1 MEVTVLIENTGPHDL
16 YAEHGLSLLI
26 EQEGRRYLLD
36 GGQSGDF
43 LKNAQSLQED
53 LGRIDHTILSHGH
66 YDHGNGF
73 LAYLKRYPGR
83 KIWASHTIFED
94 YYSGSKGKIH
104 YIGLSP
110 ELKVLQDRFQLIDK
124 DTRID
129 AQGVLILDEI
139 DKDLESLRMKKMYRK
154 CQDQFTPDT
163 FSHELSLVFDT
174 PNGLVIFNSCSH
186 AGLYNIVE
194 PIRRKMNRPVYAYIG
209 GLHMKSLQKDG
220 QGTSFSREQIQIQ
233 AQYIQEY
240 IQSVYTGHCTGEIS
254 YQLLKEILKEQI
266 QPLTTGQRIKL

>member
-1 MEVTVLIENTGPHDL
+1 M
-16 YAEHGLSLLI
+16 
-26 EQEGRRYLLD
+26 
-36 GGQSGDF
+36 
-43 LKNAQSLQED
+43 
-53 LGRIDHTILSHGH
+53 
-66 YDHGNGF
+66 
-73 LAYLKRYPGR
+73 
-83 KIWASHTIFED
+83 
-94 YYSGSKGKIH
+94 IH

-110 ELKVLQDRFQLIDK
+110 ELKALQDRFQLIDK

-129 AQGVLILDEI
+129 AQGVLILDEV

-154 CQDQFTPDT
+154 HQDQFTPDN

-240 IQSVYTGHCTGEIS
+240 IRSVYTGHCTGEIS
-254 YQLLKEILKEQI
+254 YRLLKEILKEQI

>member
-1 MEVTVLIENTGPHDL
+1 MEITVLIENTGSPKF

-53 LGRIDHTILSHGH
+53 LGRIDHTVLSHGH

-73 LAYLKRYPGR
+73 LAYLKRYPDR

-110 ELKVLQDRFQLIDK
+110 KLKAHRDRFQLIDH
-124 DTRID
+124 DIRLD
-129 AQGVLILDEI
+129 EQAALILDEI
-139 DKDLESLRMKKMYRK
+139 DEDPQSSLKKKMYRK
-154 CQDQFTPDT
+154 NQDQFEPDL

-174 PNGLVIFNSCSH
+174 PQGLILFNSCSH
-186 AGLYNIVE
+186 AGLRKIVE
-194 PIRRKMNRPVYAYIG
+194 PIRHKWKRPIYAYVG
-209 GLHMKSLQKDG
+209 GLHMKD
-220 QGTSFSREQIQIQ
+220 EQDSGFVQEQARYIEEHIQF
-233 AQYIQEY
+233 
-240 IQSVYTGHCTGEIS
+240 VYTGHCTGEIS